1 MAPEPERA
9 VRPLV
14 DRRRYERRQS
24 SDRRTDV
31 RWEPEKSDRRNR
43 GIAAD
48 RRKGAIWGAVRK
60 A

>member
-1 MAPEPERA
+1 MTPEPKRA

-14 DRRRYERRQS
+14 DRRTHERRQS

-31 RWEPEKSDRRNR
+31 RWEPEKSDRRKR

-48 RRKGAIWGAVRK
+48 RRKGAIWGSGRK